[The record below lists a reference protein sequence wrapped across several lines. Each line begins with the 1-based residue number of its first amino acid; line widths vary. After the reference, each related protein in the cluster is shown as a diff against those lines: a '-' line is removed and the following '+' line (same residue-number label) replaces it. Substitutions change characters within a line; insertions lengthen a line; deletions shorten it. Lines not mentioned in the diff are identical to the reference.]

1 MKNIGITTRF
11 YNNENYGG
19 VLQAYA
25 LAEVLSQ
32 MGFQAEQILIKSE
45 SKRSKQAKPFNICSE
60 LKRIIK
66 RNIIRTLNKIIL
78 FFLKKK
84 LTQRSIAFERFI
96 DCVPHSEKVYTSSNI
111 EESLNKYDI
120 FITGSDQVWTMQW
133 YNSSYFLDFVPR
145 DKIKISYAASMPDV
159 NISNKEKEIVKNHL
173 ESFDAISVRESNT
186 VIFLEELTGK
196 KTECVLDPTLL
207 LCKEDWDKICTERIV
222 KDKYIFCY
230 FLGNDMRE
238 RKIAKEFAKKLKL
251 KIVTLPHLDLIK
263 KSDIFFGDRKLYD
276 VSPQMFISL
285 IKNAKY
291 VLTDSFHAAV
301 FSNIFRTKYYVF
313 ERDGTVEMSSRI
325 STLLKMTNASERYLN
340 NNKANTDYML
350 SIKDME
356 VGDPP
361 DEFKAM
367 RHKSFEFLRKNI
379 DRKG

>member
-25 LAEVLSQ
+25 LTKVLSK
-32 MGFQAEQILIKSE
+32 MKFNVEQILIKQEFKKGSI
-45 SKRSKQAKPFNICSE
+45 QDKPSITKKILNVC
-60 LKRIIK
+60 KNPKIIS
-66 RNIIRTLNKIIL
+66 NKIFQFVL
-78 FFLKKK
+78 ENK

-111 EESLNKYDI
+111 KENLNKYDI

-173 ESFDAISVRESNT
+173 ESFDAISVREINT
-186 VIFLEELTGK
+186 STFLEKLTEK
-196 KTECVLDPTLL
+196 KVECVLDPTFLL
-207 LCKEDWDKICTERIV
+207 DKTDWNEICSDEIMYE
-222 KDKYIFCY
+222 KYIFCY
-230 FLGNDMRE
+230 FLGEDIKQ
-238 RKIAKEFAKKLKL
+238 RKIAKEFAKKFKL
-251 KIVTLPHLDLIK
+251 KIVTLPHLHSIK
-263 KSDIFFGDRKLYD
+263 RSDILFKVHKLYG

-285 IKNAKY
+285 IKNAEY

-301 FSNIFRTKYYVF
+301 FSTIFKTKYYVF
-313 ERDGTVEMSSRI
+313 ERDGEIDMSTRI
-325 STLLKMTNASERYLN
+325 STLLKITNASERYLE
-340 NNKANTDYML
+340 NNKSTIDYML

-356 VGDPP
+356 VGDPS